1 MQTQIKKPVTCAF
14 MRINEAATFL
24 GVTTRT
30 IHNLIARGDLHVI
43 RKLRHIR
50 IPVAEMERFVNFR

>member
-1 MQTQIKKPVTCAF
+1 